1 MNLKRVLT
9 PGWLLGIIA
18 VIAFAVA
25 CFMLLAPWQLGKND
39 SLNARNDRLVEAT
52 EADPVPV
59 DEALDSDDPASFE
72 WHFVSA
78 TGHFDDDPQ
87 HQILVRLRPVDG
99 NQVYQVLSPFE
110 TDDGRT
116 LLLNRGWVPV
126 GAAGAIGD
134 IPPVP
139 SGEVDI
145 TARFRQA
152 ESQPAEPT
160 EIRGADTVKTFNVA
174 EISALPEFSD
184 VDLAPQYLQLNGGQP
199 GALGAIPTPAI
210 ESGPYLSYGLQWIA
224 FGILAPAALIYFV
237 ATELRNRRS
246 RPLLSRPGEPRSSA
260 GSSPTS
266 ASTSADS
273 DGGTPPTE
281 EDDSAERTSAQ
292 DENAV
297 LADRYGG
304 ERIRAEQ
311 RRARRNR
318 SRI

>member
-39 SLNARNDRLVEAT
+39 SLNARNDRLVEAS

-59 DEALDSDDPASFE
+59 DEALDAEDPANFE

-78 TGHFDDDPQ
+78 TGRFDDDPQ

-110 TDDGRT
+110 TNNGRT

-139 SGEVDI
+139 GGEVEI

-152 ESQPAEPT
+152 EPQPAEPT
-160 EIRGADTVKTFNVA
+160 EIRDVDTVKTFNVN
-174 EISALPEFSD
+174 EISALPQFADVGSPRNTCSSTAASLARSAPSRHRPSKAGRICPTASNGSRSAFSH
-184 VDLAPQYLQLNGGQP
+184 
-199 GALGAIPTPAI
+199 
-210 ESGPYLSYGLQWIA
+210 
-224 FGILAPAALIYFV
+224 
-237 ATELRNRRS
+237 R
-246 RPLLSRPGEPRSSA
+246 
-260 GSSPTS
+260 
-266 ASTSADS
+266 
-273 DGGTPPTE
+273 
-281 EDDSAERTSAQ
+281 
-292 DENAV
+292 
-297 LADRYGG
+297 
-304 ERIRAEQ
+304 Q
-311 RRARRNR
+311 R
-318 SRI
+318 